1 MCIIV
6 RKSISLRRY
15 IVKNKEIRVGIGFAT
30 GRKHFQRVLRSYIHN
45 WKESGLIDN
54 ENVSLNL
61 FVAYDLSYMGTKRT
75 DYTAIPIDV
84 AELIDST
91 HFIGIE
97 KVEEIKRFLVKN
109 DIIDSNEAS
118 MVFGKGYAASRNVIL
133 YQAIKNKMDYLL
145 FLDDDEYPLAV
156 TKNVDTALWSGQHV
170 LKTHLVNIENADI
183 TYGYHCGYISPIPSV
198 KYSDILT
205 EDDFRTFIQAIGND
219 IVNWENIN
227 KLIINGGVTYSDTKV
242 LTGREVVE
250 VQEVNHAKF
259 ISGSNLCINLTNP
272 ERVFPFYNPP
282 GARGEDTF
290 LSTCL
295 SDRKVLHV
303 PCYAFHDGFASYNH
317 LLSGVLPTV
326 LKPIMADSEL
336 VVKRFYTACLGWARY
351 KPLLLYITNQ
361 AEYADKMSEM
371 KHRLDCTLT
380 PVCKYF
386 GTDAF
391 HNIKRELNKY
401 DKNVEKHYS
410 EFTET
415 KKIWTRITESL

>member
-1 MCIIV
+1 M
-6 RKSISLRRY
+6 
-15 IVKNKEIRVGIGFAT
+15 KNKEIRVGIGFAT

-54 ENVSLNL
+54 EDISLNL

-75 DYTAIPIDV
+75 DYTAIPLDV

-109 DIIDSNEAS
+109 GIVDSNEVS

-133 YQAIKNKMDYLL
+133 YQAIRNKMDYLL

-156 TKNVDTALWSGQHV
+156 TKNVETALWSGQHV
-170 LKTHLVNIENADI
+170 LKRHLENIENADI

-205 EDDFRTFIQAIGND
+205 ENDFRMFIQAIGND

-227 KLIINGGVTYSDTKV
+227 KLITSGGVTYSDTKV
-242 LTGREVVE
+242 LTEREVVE
-250 VQEVNHAKF
+250 VPEINHAKF

-272 ERVFPFYNPP
+272 GRVFPFYNPP

-295 SDRKVLHV
+295 SERKVLHV
-303 PCYAFHDGFASYNH
+303 PCYAFHDGFAAYSH
-317 LLSGVLPTV
+317 LLSGALPTA
-326 LKPIMADSEL
+326 LKPIRADSEL
-336 VVKRFYTACLGWARY
+336 VIKRFYSACIGWARY
-351 KPLLLYITNQ
+351 KPLLVYITNQ
-361 AEYADKMSEM
+361 AEYAEKMSEM
-371 KHRLDCTLT
+371 NRRLDCTLT

-391 HNIKRELNKY
+391 CNIKRELNKY
-401 DKNVEKHYS
+401 GKNVEKHYD

-415 KKIWTRITESL
+415 KKIWSRIIESL